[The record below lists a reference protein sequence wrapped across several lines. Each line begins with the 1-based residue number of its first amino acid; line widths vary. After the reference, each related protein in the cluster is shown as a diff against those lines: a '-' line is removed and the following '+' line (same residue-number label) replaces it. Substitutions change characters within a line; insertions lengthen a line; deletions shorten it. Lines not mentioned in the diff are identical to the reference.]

1 MNRIISGI
9 MCLLAVANIY
19 AQTGRVGVN
28 TANPKATLDVM
39 QNNNNAEDYP
49 QGVIFPRIS
58 SEKRAQFSEVEV
70 GTMIYNTTRKCLETY
85 KGQNTGGDNGWHC
98 CCEDTAITEIDVRP
112 DFQYVEFLIQKDYEN
127 DNKCFLELPSFTGI
141 RDIYDVINNGLGII
155 LARSRY
161 PEVLT
166 KENLSVKAAYNVYDK
181 DGRLLRSQTIDPRG
195 VIQDM
200 RLSYEDTMYR
210 EYTIVYNRLG
220 FDTQQFDH
228 KTQVVKLNVQIT
240 LPDGQQVFSKDY
252 DVKYKGNVINNP
264 DYYTCEW

>member
-1 MNRIISGI
+1 

-28 TANPKATLDVM
+28 TASPQATLDVM
-39 QNNNNAEDYP
+39 QNNNSAEDYP
-49 QGVIFPRIS
+49 QGVIFPRVS
-58 SEKRAQFSEVEV
+58 SEQRAQFSEVEV

-98 CCEDTAITEIDVRP
+98 CCEDTTITEIDVRP
-112 DFQYVEFLIQKDYEN
+112 DFQYVVFPIYINSGYYHNESP
-127 DNKCFLELPSFTGI
+127 KCYISLPYFTGSF
-141 RDIYDVINNGLGII
+141 DNGLGII

-166 KENLSVKAAYNVYDK
+166 KENLSVKAEYNIYDK
-181 DGRLLRSQTIDPRG
+181 EGRFLRRQTIDPRG
-195 VIQDM
+195 VIRDM
-200 RLSYEDTMYR
+200 KLDYEDTMYR
-210 EYTIVYNRLG
+210 EYTIVYNSLG

-240 LPDGQQVFSKDY
+240 LPDGQQLFSKDY
-252 DVKYKGNVINNP
+252 DVRYKGNVIDNP
-264 DYYTCEW
+264 NYYTCEW